1 MKIFI
6 SIASYQDKLLPVT
19 IHSAYS
25 AAKYKDNLTFGVVD
39 QCDFKLDFSKSKLS
53 SQITYTHLDPEAA
66 RGPCW
71 ARSLAQTLMKD
82 EEYFLQVDSHTLF
95 EKNWDE
101 YLLQYI
107 NTIKKN
113 HDNPVI
119 SAYPRGF
126 EVIDFEKKVFK
137 KNQEDDL
144 STHVMVLDEEKV
156 FKDGYFSMQKGMPT
170 KSKQIY
176 KGFLLSAGFLF
187 STKEFVE
194 NVPYDPHLYF
204 EGEETS
210 LALRTFTRGFD
221 IFHIPKIP
229 IFHCYVNN
237 SDQFSR
243 PMHWNEE
250 EDKNRTIKWVE
261 LQRKSKI
268 RIEDIVKGKLKG
280 SYGLGSIRSLN
291 DYKEFSGID
300 IKNKKIVNSN
310 NAYRFEELLE
320 KDWTQKTK
328 KKKGF
333 LW

>member
-25 AAKYKDNLTFGVVD
+25 AAKYKDNLSFGIVD
-39 QCDFKLDFSKSKLS
+39 QCDFKLDFSKSKIHK
-53 SQITYTHLDPEAA
+53 QIRYIHLDPSVA

-71 ARSLAQTLMKD
+71 ARSLAQTLISD
-82 EEYFLQVDSHTLF
+82 EEYFLQIDSHTIF

-101 YLLQYI
+101 YLLNYI
-107 NTIKKN
+107 NTISKN
-113 HDNPVI
+113 HDKPII

-126 EVIDFEKKVFK
+126 EVQNFEKKIFTK
-137 KNQEDDL
+137 MQEDDD

-156 FKDGYFSMQKGMPT
+156 FKDGYFSMQKGLST
-170 KSKQIY
+170 GSKKIF

-187 STKEFVE
+187 SSRKFVE
-194 NVPYDPHLYF
+194 SVPYDPYLYF

-210 LALRTFTRGFD
+210 LALRSFTRGYD

-229 IFHCYVNN
+229 LFHCYVTT
-237 SDQFSR
+237 SEQFSR

-250 EDKNRTIKWVE
+250 EDKNRITQWRE
-261 LQRKSKI
+261 LQKISKK
-268 RIEDIVKGKLKG
+268 RIENIINGKLIG
-280 SYGLGSIRSLN
+280 TYGLGNERDLN
-291 DYKEFSGID
+291 DYKNFCGID
-300 IKNKKIVNSN
+300 IKNKQILNPDNVFK
-310 NAYRFEELLE
+310 FKDLLE
-320 KDWTQKTK
+320 NDWFKGK
-328 KKKGF
+328 NKKKGF